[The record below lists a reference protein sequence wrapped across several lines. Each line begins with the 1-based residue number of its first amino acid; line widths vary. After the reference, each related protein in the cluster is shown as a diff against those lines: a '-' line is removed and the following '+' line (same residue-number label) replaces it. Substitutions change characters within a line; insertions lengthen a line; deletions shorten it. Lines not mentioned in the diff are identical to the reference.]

1 MDIQGKRV
9 HFSMVAVLEKMA
21 ILVNLMDQSK
31 KIVCQNQ
38 KSFHF

>member
-9 HFSMVAVLEKMA
+9 HFSMAVLEKMA

-31 KIVCQNQ
+31 KIVCRNQ